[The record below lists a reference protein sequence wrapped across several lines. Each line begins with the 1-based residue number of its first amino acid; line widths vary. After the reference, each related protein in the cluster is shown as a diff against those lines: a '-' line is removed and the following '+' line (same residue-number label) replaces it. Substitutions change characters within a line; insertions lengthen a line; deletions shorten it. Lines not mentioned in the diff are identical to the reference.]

1 MITQLRYGLESQ
13 VTLDVPADRLIALRG
28 VPDAARRWP
37 TLLGRPKRRCA
48 PLAYPPLAQL
58 VVPGD
63 KVCLALDDGVPQA
76 SAVVGTIVDGLV
88 AAGIEP
94 GDITLIRGP
103 SGAGQRDPEWF
114 RAGRGGE
121 VQVLTHDPTDRK
133 RLAYLA
139 ASSEGKPIYLD
150 RALADADLVIPIGCL
165 RLDGTL
171 GYFGV
176 GSTVFPT
183 FSDAQNLQRF
193 HPLPAQSTVRF
204 RRRQAETDQV
214 SWLLGIQFIVEV
226 LPAGDDQVLAVLAGR
241 VDEVERVGRQQCQAA
256 WNASVAERASL
267 VVAAITGPTGEQTWL
282 NVARAL
288 AASLRLVDEGGTIVI
303 CSELAAEAGPAVRY
317 LAASESPQA
326 ALREIVRERP
336 DDALV
341 AAELAE
347 AMGHG
352 RVYLLS
358 RLKSSAV
365 EELAI
370 SPIEGPEQLQRLVA
384 QHTSCILLAN
394 AQYAMATAAG
404 EEQIASVA
412 AERPRAKRK

>member
-1 MITQLRYGLESQ
+1 MR
-13 VTLDVPADRLIALRG
+13 
-28 VPDAARRWP
+28 
-37 TLLGRPKRRCA
+37 A
-48 PLAYPPLAQL
+48 PLAYPPLAKL

-76 SAVVGTIVDGLV
+76 AAIVGTIVDGLV
-88 AAGIEP
+88 AAGIEG

-114 RAGRGGE
+114 TAGRGGE
-121 VQVLTHDPTDRK
+121 VQVLTHDPADRK

-165 RLDGTL
+165 RLEGTL

-193 HPLPAQSTVRF
+193 RAPLPAHSTVRF

-226 LPAGDDQVLAVLAGR
+226 IPAGDDQVLAVLAGR

-256 WNASVAERASL
+256 WDASVAERASL
-267 VVAAITGPTGEQTWL
+267 VVAAITGPAGEQTWL

-288 AASLRLVDEGGTIVI
+288 AAALRLVDEGGTIVV
-303 CSELAAEAGPAVRY
+303 CSQLAAEAGPAVRY

-336 DDALV
+336 TT
-341 AAELAE
+341 
-347 AMGHG
+347 
-352 RVYLLS
+352 RW
-358 RLKSSAV
+358 
-365 EELAI
+365 
-370 SPIEGPEQLQRLVA
+370 SPPSWPKRW
-384 QHTSCILLAN
+384 
-394 AQYAMATAAG
+394 ATAG
-404 EEQIASVA
+404 FICSVA
-412 AERPRAKRK
+412 